1 MGGDLMSIATF
12 GDRVACG
19 GTVIGG
25 SATVRANGKPVAFVG
40 CVVTPCPDKPT
51 SFIATGNYT
60 VLVNGAPCAR
70 IGSVNS
76 HGSPIVT
83 TGAFTVFVP

>member
-1 MGGDLMSIATF
+1 MSIATF
-12 GDRVACG
+12 GDRVSCG

-25 SATVRANGKPVAFVG
+25 SYTVLANGKPVAFVG
-40 CVVTPCPDKPT
+40 CVVTPCPKKPT

-60 VLVNGAPCAR
+60 VLVNGSPCAR
-70 IGSVNS
+70 LGSVNS

-83 TGAFTVFVP
+83 TGAYTVFVP

>member
-1 MGGDLMSIATF
+1 MSIATF

>member
-25 SATVRANGKPVAFVG
+25 SGTVRANGKPVAFVG
-40 CVVTPCPDKPT
+40 CVVTPCPKKPT

-60 VLVNGAPCAR
+60 VLVNGSPCAR
-70 IGSVNS
+70 LGSVNS

-83 TGAFTVFVP
+83 TGAYTVFVP